1 MEVIGIVAE
10 YNPFHNGH
18 LYQIN
23 KIKEMYPD
31 SLIIVILDNYFT
43 QRGEISIITK
53 EDKIKYALDNKVDI
67 VLELPTLYATQS
79 ADVFAYNAIK
89 ILNEFNITK
98 LCFGSESNDVD
109 KLKTIANMQEDEN
122 FNDKVKQELE
132 KGNSYPTALKNVL
145 NLDFEYLPNDLLGI
159 SYIKAINKINKD
171 IEVISI
177 QRTNDYHDTLSNDEI
192 ISAKNIRTKFN
203 NNEDVS
209 KYTPTSNNLIT
220 INYDLYF
227 KLLKYKIMTSDNLD
241 EYLDVNEGIENRL
254 KKYINEANTLEDY
267 INLIKTK
274 RYSYNKISRMLL
286 HIFLGIKKIDNKEY
300 TSIKILGFNN
310 KGKEY
315 ISNLDKEFKLDNNI
329 RTLEYN
335 ISVLYDSITNTNT
348 SIFELKNIPIKK
360 D

>member
-1 MEVIGIVAE
+1 MEIIGIVAE

-18 LYQIN
+18 IYQIN
-23 KIKEMYPD
+23 EIKRLYPD

-53 EDKIKYALDNKVDI
+53 EEKINLALNNNVDI

-98 LCFGSESNDVD
+98 LCFGSESNNVK
-109 KLKTIANMQEDEN
+109 KLKDIAAKQNNES
-122 FNDKVKQELE
+122 FNNKVKIELE
-132 KGNSYPTALKNVL
+132 KGISYPNALKNVL

-159 SYIKAINKINKD
+159 SYIKAINKINKNID
-171 IEVISI
+171 VITI
-177 QRTNDYHDTLSNDEI
+177 KRTNDYHDLKSNDTI
-192 ISAKNIRTKFN
+192 ISAKNIRNKFN
-203 NNEDVS
+203 NNEDIS
-209 KYTPTSNNLIT
+209 KYTPSNNLIN
-220 INYDLYF
+220 IDYDLYF
-227 KLLKYKIMTSDNLD
+227 KILTSNNLD
-241 EYLDVNEGIENRL
+241 KYLDVNEGIENRL
-254 KKYINEANTLEDY
+254 KKYINDSNSLEEY

-274 RYSYNKISRMLL
+274 RYSYNKISRMLI
-286 HIFLGIKKIDNKEY
+286 HIFLGIKKENNKEY
-300 TSIKILGFNN
+300 NSTRIIGFNTR
-310 KGKEY
+310 GKEY
-315 ISNLDKEFKLDNNI
+315 ISNLNKEFKLDSDI

-335 ISVLYDSITNTNT
+335 ISILYDTLTNTNS

>member
-1 MEVIGIVAE
+1 MEIIGIVAE

-18 LYQIN
+18 IYQIEE
-23 KIKEMYPD
+23 IKKKYPN
-31 SLIIVILDNYFT
+31 SLIIVIIDNYFT
-43 QRGEISIITK
+43 ERGEISILTK
-53 EDKIKYALDNKVDI
+53 EDKINLCLDNNIDI

-98 LCFGSESNDVD
+98 LCFGSESNDLT
-109 KLKTIANMQEDEN
+109 KLKEIALKQDEKL
-122 FNDKVKQELE
+122 FNEQVRKELE
-132 KGNSYPTALKNVL
+132 QGTSYPSALKNVL

-159 SYIKAINKINKD
+159 SYIKAINKINKNID
-171 IEVISI
+171 IITI
-177 QRTNDYHDTLSNDEI
+177 KRTNDYHDTLSNDTI
-192 ISAKNIRTKFN
+192 ISAKNIRNKFN
-203 NNEDVS
+203 NNEDIS
-209 KYTPTSNNLIT
+209 KYTPANNLIN

-227 KLLKYKIMTSDNLD
+227 KILKYKIQTNNNLD

-254 KKYINEANTLEDY
+254 KKYINEANNLEEY

-286 HIFLGIKKIDNKEY
+286 HIFLDFKKIDNKEY
-300 TSIKILGFNN
+300 NTIRILGFNS

-315 ISNLDKEFKLDNNI
+315 ISSLNKEFKLDNNL
-329 RTLEYN
+329 RTIEYN
-335 ISVLYDSITNTNT
+335 TSIIYDLISNQNT
-348 SIFELKNIPIKK
+348 SIFELKNKPIQK

>member
-1 MEVIGIVAE
+1 MEIIGIVAE

-18 LYQIN
+18 IYQIN
-23 KIKEMYPD
+23 EIKKKYPN
-31 SLIIVILDNYFT
+31 SLIIVIIDNYFT

-53 EDKIKYALDNKVDI
+53 EDKINLCLDNNIDI
-67 VLELPTLYATQS
+67 VVELPTLYATQS
-79 ADVFAYNAIK
+79 ADCFAYNAIK

-98 LCFGSESNDVD
+98 LCFGSESNDVN
-109 KLKTIANMQEDEN
+109 KLKTIANLQDDES
-122 FNDKVKQELE
+122 FNDKVKDELD
-132 KGNSYPTALKNVL
+132 KGNSYPNALKNVL

-171 IEVISI
+171 IDIFTI
-177 QRTNDYHDTLSNDEI
+177 KRTNDYHDITSNDNI
-192 ISAKNIRTKFN
+192 ISAKNIRNKYIN
-203 NNEDVS
+203 KEDIS
-209 KYTPTSNNLIT
+209 KYTPANNLLN

-227 KLLKYKIMTSDNLD
+227 KLLKYKIQTSNNLD

-254 KKYINEANTLEDY
+254 KKYINESNTLEDY

-300 TSIKILGFNN
+300 NSIRILGFNT

-315 ISNLDKEFKLDNNI
+315 ISSLNKEFKLDNNI

-335 ISVLYDSITNTNT
+335 ISNLYDTLTNTNT
-348 SIFELKNIPIKK
+348 SNFELKNIPIKK

>member
-1 MEVIGIVAE
+1 MEIIGIVAE

-18 LYQIN
+18 IYQIN
-23 KIKEMYPD
+23 EIKKKYPD
-31 SLIIVILDNYFT
+31 SLIIVIVDNYFT

-53 EDKIKYALDNKVDI
+53 EDKINLCLDNNIDI
-67 VLELPTLYATQS
+67 VVELPTLYATQS
-79 ADVFAYNAIK
+79 ADCFAYNAIK

-98 LCFGSESNDVD
+98 LCFGSESNDIE
-109 KLKTIANMQEDEN
+109 KLKTIAKLQDDES
-122 FNDKVKQELE
+122 FNDKVKDELD
-132 KGNSYPTALKNVL
+132 KGNSYPNALKNVL

-171 IEVISI
+171 IDIFTI
-177 QRTNDYHDTLSNDEI
+177 KRTNDYHDITSNDNI
-192 ISAKNIRTKFN
+192 ISAKNIRNKFIN
-203 NNEDVS
+203 KEDIS
-209 KYTPTSNNLIT
+209 KYTPANNLLN

-227 KLLKYKIMTSDNLD
+227 KLLKYKIQTSNNLD

-254 KKYINEANTLEDY
+254 KKYINESNTLEDY
-267 INLIKTK
+267 ISLIKTK

-300 TSIKILGFNN
+300 NSIRILGFNT

-315 ISNLDKEFKLDNNI
+315 ISNLNKEFKLDNNI

-335 ISVLYDSITNTNT
+335 ISNLYDTLTNTNT
-348 SIFELKNIPIKK
+348 SNFELKNIPIKK

>member
-1 MEVIGIVAE
+1 MEIIGIVAE

-18 LYQIN
+18 IYQIN
-23 KIKEMYPD
+23 EIKKKYPN
-31 SLIIVILDNYFT
+31 SLIIVIIDNYFT

-53 EDKIKYALDNKVDI
+53 EDKINLCLDNNVDI
-67 VLELPTLYATQS
+67 VVELPTLYATQS
-79 ADVFAYNAIK
+79 ADCFAYNAIK

-98 LCFGSESNDVD
+98 LCFGSESNDIE
-109 KLKTIANMQEDEN
+109 KLKTIANLQDDES
-122 FNDKVKQELE
+122 FNDKVKDELD
-132 KGNSYPTALKNVL
+132 KGNSYPNALKNVL

-171 IEVISI
+171 IDIFTI
-177 QRTNDYHDTLSNDEI
+177 KRTNDYHDITSNDNI
-192 ISAKNIRTKFN
+192 ISAKNIRNKFI
-203 NNEDVS
+203 NNEDIS
-209 KYTPTSNNLIT
+209 KYTPANNLLN

-227 KLLKYKIMTSDNLD
+227 KLLKYKIQTSNNLD

-254 KKYINEANTLEDY
+254 KKYINEANNLEEY

-274 RYSYNKISRMLL
+274 RYSYNKISRLLL
-286 HIFLGIKKIDNKEY
+286 HIFLNFKKIDNKEY
-300 TSIKILGFNN
+300 NSIRILGFNS

-315 ISNLDKEFKLDNNI
+315 ISSLNKEFKLDNNI

-335 ISVLYDSITNTNT
+335 TSVLYDSLANTNT
-348 SIFELKNIPIKK
+348 SIFELQNKPIQK

>member
-1 MEVIGIVAE
+1 MEIIGIVAE

-18 LYQIN
+18 IYQIN
-23 KIKEMYPD
+23 EIKKKYPN
-31 SLIIVILDNYFT
+31 SLIIVIIDNYFT

-53 EDKIKYALDNKVDI
+53 EDKINLCLDNNIDI
-67 VLELPTLYATQS
+67 VVELPTLYATQS
-79 ADVFAYNAIK
+79 ADCFAYNAIK

-109 KLKTIANMQEDEN
+109 KLKTIANLQDDES
-122 FNDKVKQELE
+122 FNDKVKDELD
-132 KGNSYPTALKNVL
+132 KGNSYPNALKNVL

-171 IEVISI
+171 IDILTI
-177 QRTNDYHDTLSNDEI
+177 KRTNDYHDITSNDNI
-192 ISAKNIRTKFN
+192 ISAKNIRNKFIN
-203 NNEDVS
+203 NQDIS
-209 KYTPTSNNLIT
+209 KYTPANNLLN

-227 KLLKYKIMTSDNLD
+227 KLLKYKIQTSNNLD

-254 KKYINEANTLEDY
+254 KKYINESNTLEDY

-300 TSIKILGFNN
+300 NSIRILGFNS

-315 ISNLDKEFKLDNNI
+315 ISSLNKEFKLDNNI

-335 ISVLYDSITNTNT
+335 ISNLYDTLTNTNT
-348 SIFELKNIPIKK
+348 SNFELKNIPIKK

>member
-1 MEVIGIVAE
+1 MEIIGIVAE

-18 LYQIN
+18 IYQIN
-23 KIKEMYPD
+23 EIKKKYPD
-31 SLIIVILDNYFT
+31 SLIIVIVDNYFT

-53 EDKIKYALDNKVDI
+53 EDKINLCLDNNIDI
-67 VLELPTLYATQS
+67 VVELPTLYATQS
-79 ADVFAYNAIK
+79 ADCFSYNAIK

-98 LCFGSESNDVD
+98 LCFGSESNDIE
-109 KLKTIANMQEDEN
+109 KLKTIAKLQDDES
-122 FNDKVKQELE
+122 FNDKVKDELD
-132 KGNSYPTALKNVL
+132 KGNSYPNALKNVL

-171 IEVISI
+171 IDIFTI
-177 QRTNDYHDTLSNDEI
+177 KRTNDYHDITSNDNI
-192 ISAKNIRTKFN
+192 ISAKNIRNKFIN
-203 NNEDVS
+203 KEDIS
-209 KYTPTSNNLIT
+209 KYTPANNLLN

-227 KLLKYKIMTSDNLD
+227 KLLKYKIQTSNNLD

-254 KKYINEANTLEDY
+254 KKYINESNTLEDY
-267 INLIKTK
+267 ISLIKTK

-300 TSIKILGFNN
+300 NSIRILGFNT

-315 ISNLDKEFKLDNNI
+315 ISNLNKEFKLDNNI

-335 ISVLYDSITNTNT
+335 ISNLYDTLTNTNT
-348 SIFELKNIPIKK
+348 SNFELKNIPIKK

>member
-1 MEVIGIVAE
+1 MEIIGIVAE

-18 LYQIN
+18 MYQIN
-23 KIKEMYPD
+23 EIKKKYPD
-31 SLIIVILDNYFT
+31 SLIIVIIDNYFT
-43 QRGEISIITK
+43 ERGEISVITK
-53 EDKIKYALDNKVDI
+53 EDKINLCLDNNIDI
-67 VLELPTLYATQS
+67 VVELPTLYATQS
-79 ADVFAYNAIK
+79 ADCFAYNAIK

-98 LCFGSESNDVD
+98 LCFGSESNDVE
-109 KLKTIANMQEDEN
+109 KLKLIANKQKDKE
-122 FNDKVKQELE
+122 FNEKVKLELD
-132 KGNSYPTALKNVL
+132 KGNSYPNALKNVL

-159 SYIKAINKINKD
+159 SYIKAINIINKD
-171 IEVISI
+171 IEVFTI
-177 QRTNDYHDTLSNDEI
+177 QRTNNYHDITSNESI
-192 ISAKNIRTKFN
+192 ISAKNIRNKFI
-203 NNEDVS
+203 NNEDIS
-209 KYTPTSNNLIT
+209 KYTPSKNLLN

-227 KLLKYKIMTSDNLD
+227 KLLKYKIQTSNNLD

-254 KKYINEANTLEDY
+254 KKYINEANNLEEY

-300 TSIKILGFNN
+300 NSIRILGFNS

-315 ISNLDKEFKLDNNI
+315 ISSLNKEFKLDNNI

-335 ISVLYDSITNTNT
+335 ISNLYDTLTNTNT
-348 SIFELKNIPIKK
+348 SNFELKNIPIKK

>member
-1 MEVIGIVAE
+1 MEIIGIVAE

-18 LYQIN
+18 IYQIN
-23 KIKEMYPD
+23 EIKKKYPD
-31 SLIIVILDNYFT
+31 SLIIVIIDNYFT

-53 EDKIKYALDNKVDI
+53 EDKINLCLNNNIDI
-67 VLELPTLYATQS
+67 VVELPTLYATQS
-79 ADVFAYNAIK
+79 ADCFAYNAIK

-98 LCFGSESNDVD
+98 LCFGSESNDIE
-109 KLKTIANMQEDEN
+109 KLKTIAKLQDDES
-122 FNDKVKQELE
+122 FNDKVKDELD
-132 KGNSYPTALKNVL
+132 KGNSYPNALKNVL

-171 IEVISI
+171 IDIFTI
-177 QRTNDYHDTLSNDEI
+177 KRTNDYHDITSNDNI
-192 ISAKNIRTKFN
+192 ISAKNIRNKFIN
-203 NNEDVS
+203 KEDIS
-209 KYTPTSNNLIT
+209 KYTPANNLLN

-227 KLLKYKIMTSDNLD
+227 KLLKYKIQTSNNLD

-254 KKYINEANTLEDY
+254 KKYINKSNTLEDY

-300 TSIKILGFNN
+300 NSIRILGFNT

-315 ISNLDKEFKLDNNI
+315 LSNLNKEFKLDNNI

-335 ISVLYDSITNTNT
+335 ISNLYDTLTNTNT
-348 SIFELKNIPIKK
+348 SNFELKNIPIKK

>member
-1 MEVIGIVAE
+1 MEIIGIVAE

-18 LYQIN
+18 IYQIN
-23 KIKEMYPD
+23 EIKKKYPD
-31 SLIIVILDNYFT
+31 SLIIVIIDNYFT

-53 EDKIKYALDNKVDI
+53 EDKINLCLNNNIDI
-67 VLELPTLYATQS
+67 VVELPTLYATQS
-79 ADVFAYNAIK
+79 ADCFAYNAIK

-109 KLKTIANMQEDEN
+109 KLKTIANLQDDES
-122 FNDKVKQELE
+122 FNDKVKDELG
-132 KGNSYPTALKNVL
+132 KGNSYPNALKNVL

-159 SYIKAINKINKD
+159 SYIKAINKINKNID
-171 IEVISI
+171 IFTIK
-177 QRTNDYHDTLSNDEI
+177 RTNDYHDITSNDNI
-192 ISAKNIRTKFN
+192 ISAKNIRNKFI
-203 NNEDVS
+203 NNEDIS
-209 KYTPTSNNLIT
+209 KYTPANNLLN

-227 KLLKYKIMTSDNLD
+227 KLLKYKIQTSNNLD

-254 KKYINEANTLEDY
+254 KKYINESNTLEDY

-286 HIFLGIKKIDNKEY
+286 HIFLGIKKIDNNEY
-300 TSIKILGFNN
+300 NSIRILGFNT

-315 ISNLDKEFKLDNNI
+315 ISSLNKEFKLDNNI

-335 ISVLYDSITNTNT
+335 TSVLYDSLANTNT
-348 SIFELKNIPIKK
+348 SIFELQNKPIQK